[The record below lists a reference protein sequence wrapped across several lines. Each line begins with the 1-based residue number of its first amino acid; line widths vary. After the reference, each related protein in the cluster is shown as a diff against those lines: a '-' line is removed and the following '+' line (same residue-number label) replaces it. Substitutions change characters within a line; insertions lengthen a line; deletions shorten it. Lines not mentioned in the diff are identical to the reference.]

1 MPSCFATGALLISHK
16 MAKWIPTDFPCTNNS
31 CYRYLLSI
39 SRQSATH
46 NIPPL
51 NPRFQQ
57 PVMENLDR
65 SLLQRAG
72 AADEPVAVRAFDF
85 DIEKPCQARV
95 FGVG

>member
-1 MPSCFATGALLISHK
+1 
-16 MAKWIPTDFPCTNNS
+16 
-31 CYRYLLSI
+31 
-39 SRQSATH
+39 
-46 NIPPL
+46 
-51 NPRFQQ
+51 
-57 PVMENLDR
+57 MENLDR